1 MKIIGIFNKREEQI
15 GFRLGGME
23 TNLIQNKNELEEK
36 LADIMQSTD
45 VGILVISKEIFDLLP
60 QRFEK
65 IQKGQIPLLLRID

>member
-45 VGILVISKEIFDLLP
+45 VGLSLIHI
-60 QRFEK
+60 
-65 IQKGQIPLLLRID
+65 